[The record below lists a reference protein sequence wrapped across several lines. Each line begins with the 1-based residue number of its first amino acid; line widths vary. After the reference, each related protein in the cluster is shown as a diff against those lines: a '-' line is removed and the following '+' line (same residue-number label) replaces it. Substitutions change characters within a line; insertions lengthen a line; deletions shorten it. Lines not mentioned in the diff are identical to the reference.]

1 MLSTIVSQRSSGGKS
16 GCASSMTFFT
26 AAIVCIAL
34 ASLVSWMPMASAG
47 CPFALA
53 MMLFDFAPV
62 STRATSLSRT
72 KLPSPEAR
80 TMMSPNCSGVTRRPS
95 TLPVACFSCISG
107 TGIAPIVPA
116 GACMFCSLIA
126 AATSET
132 VRPSSASLSG
142 LSQTRIE

>member
-1 MLSTIVSQRSSGGKS
+1 MLSTIVSQRISGGKF
-16 GCASSMTFFT
+16 GLASSMTCLT
-26 AAIVCIAL
+26 AATVCMAL
-34 ASLVSWMPMASAG
+34 ASLVSRTPMASAG
-47 CPFALA
+47 CPFALT
-53 MMLFDFAPV
+53 MILFVFAPV
-62 STRATSLSRT
+62 STRATSLRRT

-80 TMMSPNCSGVTRRPS
+80 TMILPNCSGVTRRPL

-132 VRPSSASLSG
+132 VSPSSASLSG